1 MTTLRLLLVVLLFT
15 VGTYQSQACQALVKS
30 WMQAPET
37 LPPISY
43 ADSGK
48 FLNDLGDYNNCLYH
62 SD

>member
-1 MTTLRLLLVVLLFT
+1 MAMLVIVNSTTCDELVDEWLED
-15 VGTYQSQACQALVKS
+15 
-30 WMQAPET
+30 PEK

-62 SD
+62 DD